1 LLRDVVFVIALIQA
15 PLLKFRGDLFL
26 PHRFGPLSA
35 PLCELG
41 TCLCQEL
48 AELFA
53 LHFQRLKV
61 SAPVLDIIAPRS
73 LQRCD
78 SGLGLADV
86 AGRVLVGGFEAPN
99 FRLGLLHIGF
109 GNIDVG
115 LAQLNQAFQTFEVR
129 F

>member
-15 PLLKFRGDLFL
+15 PLLKFRGNLFL

-41 TCLCQEL
+41 ICLCQEL
-48 AELFA
+48 ADQFA
-53 LHFQRLKV
+53 LQFQSLKV
-61 SAPVLDIIAPRS
+61 SGAVLHVVARRA
-73 LQRCD
+73 LQICD
-78 SGLGLADV
+78 PGPGLANV
-86 AGRVLVGGFEAPN
+86 AGVVLVFGFEAPD
-99 FRLGLLHIGF
+99 FRFGLLHIGF

-115 LAQLNQAFQTFEVR
+115 LAKLNQAFQTFEVR